1 MAELDTMDRV
11 GGAGRPDGQR
21 EHAAEPRHPGQAAAE
36 GGARRGLAAGLAA
49 GGGAAVL
56 YTDLY
61 TVLYT
66 VQVAR
71 LAGRLSVALTTATN
85 TDILVKLEGWP
96 EVDLRSVFNN
106 LPLSKL
112 LVNSIFRLSS
122 CNPGVEG
129 PQVESLGE
137 VIRNIASEALRCTQL
152 DLK

>member
-1 MAELDTMDRV
+1 MRGDLTASVSMRLSHATQGKPRRR
-11 GGAGRPDGQR
+11 AG
-21 EHAAEPRHPGQAAAE
+21 H
-36 GGARRGLAAGLAA
+36 
-49 GGGAAVL
+49 GAASL
-56 YTDLY
+56 RDWRLE
-61 TVLYT
+61 
-66 VQVAR
+66 VAR
-71 LAGRLSVALTTATN
+71 LAGRLSVTLTTATN
-85 TDILVKLEGWP
+85 NDILVKLEGWP

-112 LVNSIFRLSS
+112 LENSIFRLSS